1 MTKLKSILQS
11 LPAWMLSG
19 VCLLVV
25 LYLTLTPKPLGEN
38 DFILFTNA
46 DKVVHGIMFGG
57 LLVAICVDKWR
68 QNTFNLPS
76 IKFVMRAAFG
86 VILLGGVI
94 ELLQMVMNI
103 GRSADVWDFIA
114 DSIGVILMVIIYL
127 SYRYDR

>member
-68 QNTFNLPS
+68 QKTFNLPS